1 MAYQI
6 TTPPAF
12 LAPFGEKISDYTVA
26 ELQKPI
32 DIGAISPQVAQL
44 SPLVQAAQQRTAT
57 QAGLGSLQFSPT
69 TGQLTGI
76 GPGTG
81 VAAYQ
86 PYLQAAEQQLQKAQG
101 IAGPTGY
108 KSYMSPYQQEVI
120 DATQKLL
127 AEQRASGL
135 STLKGSQVAQG
146 AFGQG
151 RGAVAEA
158 EYLRGRDISD
168 AGILAG
174 IRQQGLTEAQRLQQ
188 QDIANQLGFGTTQLG
203 LGTQQQQFETGL
215 TSQLGGAGA
224 GAQTYAQS
232 ILDAIQQGN
241 VLQQTFPLQKIGTGA
256 NIFGSIAS
264 GTPQTPA
271 APITTSPALVGAQ
284 TLAGIYGA
292 LTPSRTQSAY
302 GGLMSLVGR

>member
-1 MAYQI
+1 MAYQVS
-6 TTPPAF
+6 TPPTF
-12 LAPFGEKISDYTVA
+12 LEPFGEKLSDLTIA

-32 DIGAISPQVAQL
+32 DISKISPQVAQL
-44 SPLVQAAQQRTAT
+44 SPLLQAAQQRTAT
-57 QAGLGSLQFSPT
+57 QAGLGTLQFSPT
-69 TGQLTGI
+69 GQLTGV
-76 GPGTG
+76 GAVTG
-81 VAAYQ
+81 IAANKQYF
-86 PYLQAAEQQLQKAQG
+86 QAAQQQLQKAQG
-101 IAGPTGY
+101 ISGPTGY
-108 KSYMSPYQQEVI
+108 QAYMSPYQQEVI

-188 QDIANQLGFGTTQLG
+188 QDIANQLGFGTSQLG

-215 TSQLGGAGA
+215 TSQLGAAGA

-241 VLQQTFPLQKIGTGA
+241 VLEQTFPLQKLGTA
-256 NIFGSIAS
+256 SNIFGAIAS

>member
-12 LAPFGEKISDYTVA
+12 LEPFGEKISDATV
-26 ELQKPI
+26 QQIGQPI
-32 DIGAISPQVAQL
+32 DISKISPQVAQL
-44 SPLVQAAQQRTAT
+44 SPLIQAAQQRTAT
-57 QAGLGSLQFSPT
+57 QAGLGTLQFSPT
-69 TGQLTGI
+69 GQLTGV
-76 GPGTG
+76 GAGTG
-81 VAAYQ
+81 IAAYQ

-101 IAGPTGY
+101 ISGPTGY
-108 KSYMSPYQQEVI
+108 QAYMSPYQQEVI
-120 DATQKLL
+120 DATQQLL

-135 STLKGSQVAQG
+135 NTLKGSQVAQG

-241 VLQQTFPLQKIGTGA
+241 VLEQTFPLQKLGTA
-256 NIFGSIAS
+256 SNIFGAIAS

>member
-12 LAPFGEKISDYTVA
+12 LEPFGEKLSDLTIA

-44 SPLVQAAQQRTAT
+44 SPLIQAAQQRTAT
-57 QAGLGSLQFSPT
+57 QAGLGTLQFSPT
-69 TGQLTGI
+69 GQLTGVAA
-76 GPGTG
+76 GTG
-81 VAAYQ
+81 LAAYQ

-101 IAGPTGY
+101 ISGPTGY
-108 KSYMSPYQQEVI
+108 QAYMSPYQQEVI
-120 DATQKLL
+120 DATQQLL

-135 STLKGSQVAQG
+135 NTLKGSQVAQG

-188 QDIANQLGFGTTQLG
+188 QDIANQLGFGTSHLG

-215 TSQLGGAGA
+215 TSQLGAAGA

-241 VLQQTFPLQKIGTGA
+241 VLEQTFPLQKLGTA
-256 NIFGSIAS
+256 SNIFGAIAS

>member
-12 LAPFGEKISDYTVA
+12 LEPFGEKISDAVI
-26 ELQKPI
+26 QQIGQPI
-32 DIGAISPQVAQL
+32 DISKISPQVAQL

-57 QAGLGSLQFSPT
+57 QAGLGTLQFSPT
-69 TGQLTGI
+69 GQLTGV
-76 GPGTG
+76 GAGTG
-81 VAAYQ
+81 IAAYQ

-108 KSYMSPYQQEVI
+108 QAYMSPYQKEVI
-120 DATQKLL
+120 DATQQLL
-127 AEQRASGL
+127 AEQRAKGL
-135 STLKGSQVAQG
+135 TELKGSQVAQG

-151 RGAVAEA
+151 RGQVAEA

-174 IRQQGLTEAQRLQQ
+174 IRQQGLTEAQKLQQ
-188 QDIANQLGFGTTQLG
+188 QDIANQLGFGTSQLG
-203 LGTQQQQFETGL
+203 LGTQQQQFESGL
-215 TSQLGGAGA
+215 TSQLGAAGA

-241 VLQQTFPLQKIGTGA
+241 VLEQTFPLQKLGTA
-256 NIFGSIAS
+256 SNIFGAIAS

-271 APITTSPALVGAQ
+271 APITTSPALTGAQ

-292 LTPSRTQSAY
+292 LTPSRGQAAY

>member
-1 MAYQI
+1 MAYQV

-12 LAPFGEKISDYTVA
+12 LEPFGEKISDATV
-26 ELQKPI
+26 QQIGQPI
-32 DIGAISPQVAQL
+32 DISKISPQVAQL

-69 TGQLTGI
+69 GQLTGV
-76 GPGTG
+76 GAGTG
-81 VAAYQ
+81 IAAYQ

-108 KSYMSPYQQEVI
+108 QAYMSPYQQEVI
-120 DATQKLL
+120 DSTQKLL
-127 AEQRASGL
+127 AEQRAKGL
-135 STLKGSQVAQG
+135 TELQGSQVAQG

-158 EYLRGRDISD
+158 EYLRGKDISD

-188 QDIANQLGFGTTQLG
+188 QDIANQLGFGTSQLG
-203 LGTQQQQFETGL
+203 LGTQQQQFESGI

-224 GAQTYAQS
+224 GAQTYSQS
-232 ILDAIQQGN
+232 VLDALQQGN
-241 VLQQTFPLQKIGTGA
+241 LMAQNYPLQKIGTGS
-256 NIFGSIAS
+256 NIFGAIAS
-264 GTPQTPA
+264 GTPQTPLP
-271 APITTSPALVGAQ
+271 PISTSPALTGAQ
-284 TLAGIYGA
+284 TLASIYGA

>member
-12 LAPFGEKISDYTVA
+12 LEPFGEKISDATV
-26 ELQKPI
+26 QQIGQPI
-32 DIGAISPQVAQL
+32 DISKISPQVAQL

-57 QAGLGSLQFSPT
+57 QAGLGTLQFSPT
-69 TGQLTGI
+69 GQLTGV
-76 GPGTG
+76 GAGTG
-81 VAAYQ
+81 IAAYQ

-108 KSYMSPYQQEVI
+108 QAYMSPYQQEVI
-120 DATQKLL
+120 DATQQLL
-127 AEQRASGL
+127 AEQRAKGL
-135 STLKGSQVAQG
+135 TELKGSQVAQG

-151 RGAVAEA
+151 RGQVAEA
-158 EYLRGRDISD
+158 EYLRGKDISD

-188 QDIANQLGFGTTQLG
+188 QALLNQLGLA
-203 LGTQQQQFETGL
+203 TQQQTLETGL
-215 TSQLGGAGA
+215 TSQLGAAGA

-232 ILDAIQQGN
+232 VLDAIQQGN
-241 VLQQTFPLQKIGTGA
+241 LLEQTFPLQKLGTA
-256 NIFGSIAS
+256 SNIFGAIAS

-271 APITTSPALVGAQ
+271 APITTSPALTGAQ

>member
-1 MAYQI
+1 MAYQV

-12 LAPFGEKISDYTVA
+12 LEPFGEKISDATV
-26 ELQKPI
+26 QQIGQPI
-32 DIGAISPQVAQL
+32 DISKISPQVAQL

-57 QAGLGSLQFSPT
+57 QAGLGTLQFSPT
-69 TGQLTGI
+69 GQLTGV
-76 GPGTG
+76 GAGTG
-81 VAAYQ
+81 IAAYQ

-108 KSYMSPYQQEVI
+108 QAYMSPYQQEVI
-120 DATQKLL
+120 DSTQKLL
-127 AEQRASGL
+127 AEQRAKGL
-135 STLKGSQVAQG
+135 TELQGSQVAQG

-158 EYLRGRDISD
+158 EYLRGKDISD
-168 AGILAG
+168 AGVLAG

-188 QDIANQLGFGTTQLG
+188 QDIANQLGFGTSQLG

-215 TSQLGGAGA
+215 TSQLGAAGA

-241 VLQQTFPLQKIGTGA
+241 VLEQTFPLQKLGTA
-256 NIFGSIAS
+256 SNIFGAIAS

>member
-12 LAPFGEKISDYTVA
+12 LEPFGEKISDATV
-26 ELQKPI
+26 QQIGQPI
-32 DIGAISPQVAQL
+32 DISKISPQVAQL
-44 SPLVQAAQQRTAT
+44 SPLIQAAQQRTAT

-69 TGQLTGI
+69 GQLTGV
-76 GPGTG
+76 GAGTG
-81 VAAYQ
+81 IAAYQ

-101 IAGPTGY
+101 ISGPTGY
-108 KSYMSPYQQEVI
+108 QAYMSPYQQEVI
-120 DATQKLL
+120 DATQQLL

-135 STLKGSQVAQG
+135 NTLKGSQVAQG

-188 QDIANQLGFGTTQLG
+188 QDIANQLGFGTSQLG

-224 GAQTYAQS
+224 GAQTYSQS
-232 ILDAIQQGN
+232 VLDAIQQGN
-241 VLQQTFPLQKIGTGA
+241 VLEQTFPLQKLGSA
-256 NIFGSIAS
+256 SNIFAGIA
-264 GTPQTPA
+264 GGIPQTPA
-271 APITTSPALVGAQ
+271 APITTSPSLVGAQ

>member
-1 MAYQI
+1 MAYQVS
-6 TTPPAF
+6 TPPTF
-12 LAPFGEKISDYTVA
+12 LEPFGEKLSDLTIA

-32 DIGAISPQVAQL
+32 DISKISPQVAQL
-44 SPLVQAAQQRTAT
+44 SPLLQAAQQRTAT
-57 QAGLGSLQFSPT
+57 QAGLGTLQFSPT
-69 TGQLTGI
+69 GQLTGV
-76 GPGTG
+76 GAGTG
-81 VAAYQ
+81 IAAYQ

-108 KSYMSPYQQEVI
+108 QAYMSPYQQEVI
-120 DATQKLL
+120 DATQQLL

-135 STLKGSQVAQG
+135 NTLKGSQVAQG

-151 RGAVAEA
+151 RGQIAEA
-158 EYLRGRDISD
+158 EYLRGKNISD

-188 QDIANQLGFGTTQLG
+188 QDIANQLGFGTSQLG
-203 LGTQQQQFETGL
+203 LGTQQQQFESGI

-232 ILDAIQQGN
+232 VLDALQQGN
-241 VLQQTFPLQKIGTGA
+241 LMAQNYPLQKIGTA
-256 NIFGSIAS
+256 SNIFGAIAS
-264 GTPQTPA
+264 GTPQTPLP
-271 APITTSPALVGAQ
+271 PISTSPALTGAQ

-292 LTPSRTQSAY
+292 LTPSRGKLLT
-302 GGLMSLVGR
+302 VV

>member
-1 MAYQI
+1 MAYQV

-12 LAPFGEKISDYTVA
+12 LEPFGEKISDAVI
-26 ELQKPI
+26 QQIGQPI
-32 DIGAISPQVAQL
+32 DISAISPKVAQL
-44 SPLVQAAQQRTAT
+44 SPLVREAQQRAAT
-57 QAGLGSLQFSPT
+57 QAGLGTLTFSS
-69 TGQLTGI
+69 TGELTGV
-76 GPGTG
+76 GAGTG
-81 VAAYQ
+81 IAAYQ

-108 KSYMSPYQQEVI
+108 QAYMSPYQKEVI
-120 DATQKLL
+120 NATQQLL
-127 AEQRASGL
+127 AEQRAKGL
-135 STLKGSQVAQG
+135 TELKGSQVAQG

-188 QDIANQLGFGTTQLG
+188 QDIANQLGFGTSQLG
-203 LGTQQQQFETGL
+203 LGTQQQQFESGL

-224 GAQTYAQS
+224 GAQTYSQS

-241 VLQQTFPLQKIGTGA
+241 LLGQTFPLQKLGTA
-256 NIFGSIAS
+256 SNIFGAIAS

-271 APITTSPALVGAQ
+271 APITTSPALTGAQ
-284 TLAGIYGA
+284 TLASIYGA
-292 LTPSRTQSAY
+292 LTPSRGQAAY

>member
-12 LAPFGEKISDYTVA
+12 LDPFGEKISDATI
-26 ELQKPI
+26 QQIGQPI
-32 DIGAISPQVAQL
+32 DISKISPQVAQL
-44 SPLVQAAQQRTAT
+44 SPLLQAAQQRTAT
-57 QAGLGSLQFSPT
+57 QAGLGTLQFSPT
-69 TGQLTGI
+69 GQLTGV
-76 GPGTG
+76 GAGTG
-81 VAAYQ
+81 IAAYQ

-108 KSYMSPYQQEVI
+108 QAYMSPYQQEVI
-120 DATQKLL
+120 DSTQKLL

-135 STLKGSQVAQG
+135 NTLKGSQVAQG

-188 QDIANQLGFGTTQLG
+188 QDIANQLG

-215 TSQLGGAGA
+215 TSQLGAAGA
-224 GAQTYAQS
+224 GAQTYSQS

-241 VLQQTFPLQKIGTGA
+241 VLEQTFPLQKLGTA
-256 NIFGSIAS
+256 SNIFGAIAS
-264 GTPQTPA
+264 GTPQTPV

>member
-12 LAPFGEKISDYTVA
+12 LEPFGEKISDATV
-26 ELQKPI
+26 QQIGQPI
-32 DIGAISPQVAQL
+32 DISKISPQVAQL
-44 SPLVQAAQQRTAT
+44 SPLIQEAQQRTAT

-69 TGQLTGI
+69 GQLTGV
-76 GPGTG
+76 GAGTG
-81 VAAYQ
+81 IAAYQ

-101 IAGPTGY
+101 ISGPTGY
-108 KSYMSPYQQEVI
+108 QAYMSPYQQEVI

-135 STLKGSQVAQG
+135 NTLKGSQVAQG

-188 QDIANQLGFGTTQLG
+188 QDIANQLGFGTSQLG

-224 GAQTYAQS
+224 GAQTYSQS
-232 ILDAIQQGN
+232 VLDAIQQGN
-241 VLQQTFPLQKIGTGA
+241 VLEQTFPLQKLGSA
-256 NIFGSIAS
+256 SNIFAGIA
-264 GTPQTPA
+264 GGIPQTPA
-271 APITTSPALVGAQ
+271 APITTSPSLVGAQ
-284 TLAGIYGA
+284 TLASIYGA

>member
-1 MAYQI
+1 MAYQVS
-6 TTPPAF
+6 TPPTF
-12 LAPFGEKISDYTVA
+12 LEPFGEKISDLTIA

-44 SPLVQAAQQRTAT
+44 SPLLQAAQQRTAT
-57 QAGLGSLQFSPT
+57 QAGLGTLQFSPT
-69 TGQLTGI
+69 GQLTGV
-76 GPGTG
+76 GAGTG
-81 VAAYQ
+81 IAAYQ
-86 PYLQAAEQQLQKAQG
+86 PYLQAAEALTA
-101 IAGPTGY
+101 PTAY

-120 DATQKLL
+120 DATQQLL
-127 AEQRASGL
+127 AEQRAKGL
-135 STLKGSQVAQG
+135 TELKGSQVAQG

-158 EYLRGRDISD
+158 EYLRGKDISD

-188 QDIANQLGFGTTQLG
+188 QALANQLG
-203 LGTQQQQFETGL
+203 LGTQQQQFESGI

-232 ILDAIQQGN
+232 VLDALQQGN
-241 VLQQTFPLQKIGTGA
+241 LMAQNYPLQKIGTGA
-256 NIFGSIAS
+256 NIFGAIAS
-264 GTPQTPA
+264 GTPQTPLP
-271 APITTSPALVGAQ
+271 PISTSPALTGAQ
-284 TLAGIYGA
+284 TLASIYGA
-292 LTPSRTQSAY
+292 LTPSRGQAAY